1 MNDLARVR
9 LALSRPIFCDPYR
22 ESRQTGAFIL
32 VDALSN
38 QTVAAG
44 MIVSAL
50 GEWRSKAS
58 EPVNARERALLLG
71 HRAALVCVA
80 GEAVRLER
88 SLYEHGI
95 LALALPAEEVTTPMV
110 SRLLSAGL
118 VVLVTAVDDDVLR
131 GLRAAFDAL
140 PFLDLRHDAE
150 DPVKRVRDWVGGADA
165 QVAGS
170 GI

>member
-1 MNDLARVR
+1 
-9 LALSRPIFCDPYR
+9 
-22 ESRQTGAFIL
+22 
-32 VDALSN
+32 
-38 QTVAAG
+38 
-44 MIVSAL
+44 
-50 GEWRSKAS
+50 
-58 EPVNARERALLLG
+58 
-71 HRAALVCVA
+71 
-80 GEAVRLER
+80 
-88 SLYEHGI
+88 
-95 LALALPAEEVTTPMV
+95 MV